1 MRVLLLYLL
10 KCLYLSPSKISGYFL
25 NLLKVEWMSVC
36 GVLVK
41 KTPGTISVPLKCNK
55 AQVFPCSVQGA
66 SRYLFSALHKHSSL
80 NCGLYK

>member
-1 MRVLLLYLL
+1 
-10 KCLYLSPSKISGYFL
+10 
-25 NLLKVEWMSVC
+25 MSVC

-41 KTPGTISVPLKCNK
+41 KTPGTIPVPLKCNK

-66 SRYLFSALHKHSSL
+66 SRNLLSALHKHSSL